1 MPPNEP
7 QLSSAVHPPQS
18 FLEVAGDLIGCLDGP
33 GDLSTNPEYFAGFGR
48 DRLPISTRIELPI
61 DQIAVFCDR
70 WQVAEFALFG
80 SVLRDD
86 FRPDSDIDVMVQFHP
101 EARPTLFDLVAMEAE
116 LKTLFQRDVDLV
128 TRKGIETSRNYL
140 RRKAILSSAQ
150 VIYGTRSSIP
160 A

>member
-1 MPPNEP
+1 MKLRN
-7 QLSSAVHPPQS
+7 
-18 FLEVAGDLIGCLDGP
+18 
-33 GDLSTNPEYFAGFGR
+33 
-48 DRLPISTRIELPI
+48 IELPMEKI
-61 DQIAVFCDR
+61 VEFCDR
-70 WQVAEFALFG
+70 WQVTEFALFG

-86 FRPDSDIDVMVQFHP
+86 FRPDSDIDVMVQFHS
-101 EARPTLFDLVAMEAE
+101 EAHPTLFDLADMEDE

-150 VIYGTRSSIP
+150 VIYGTRSSIS

>member
-1 MPPNEP
+1 MTIT
-7 QLSSAVHPPQS
+7 A
-18 FLEVAGDLIGCLDGP
+18 
-33 GDLSTNPEYFAGFGR
+33 
-48 DRLPISTRIELPI
+48 IELPMEK
-61 DQIAVFCDR
+61 IAEFCGR
-70 WQVAEFALFG
+70 WQVIEFALFG

-86 FRPDSDIDVMVQFHP
+86 FRPDSDIDVMVQFHSD
-101 EARPTLFDLVAMEAE
+101 AHPTLFDLTYIEDE

-150 VIYGTRSSIP
+150 VIYGTRSSIS